1 MDYQRLKV
9 WTENRVGW
17 LAYAHPPVNAFDWLM
32 VEEVATALD
41 QLIGDDEVRVI
52 VFSSTV
58 EKYFSAGADI
68 REFDDMPKERMERWV
83 DLCHAIVRRLRE
95 SEKPVLAAIHGT
107 AVGGGL
113 EMTLHADLRFAA
125 SDARLGQPE
134 IAIGFIPPIAAT
146 QALARLMGRPR
157 AIRYLYDG
165 ALLPAA
171 EALAQGIVEEL
182 VPPEGLHAHVQA
194 YAEGLA
200 GKPAPALAAIRRCMI
215 AATSLSWEEGLAVE
229 RAEVVRLAQTEE
241 FAAGVKA
248 FLARRKGG

>member
-1 MDYQRLKV
+1 MEFERLEVTVK
-9 WTENRVGW
+9 NRVGW

-32 VEEVATALD
+32 VEEVIAALD
-41 QLIGDDEVRVI
+41 RLLGDEEVRVI
-52 VFSSTV
+52 VFASAL

-68 REFDDMPKERMERWV
+68 REFDRMPAEDMERWV
-83 DLCHAIVRRLRE
+83 DLCHDIVRRLRG

-125 SDARLGQPE
+125 EDARFGQPE

-165 ALLPAA
+165 ALLPAG
-171 EALAQGIVEEL
+171 EALAQGIVDEL
-182 VPPEGLHAHVQA
+182 VPAAELQGHVQA

-200 GKPAPALAAIRRCMI
+200 AKPAPALAAIRRCMI
-215 AATSLSWEEGLAVE
+215 AATSLPWEEGLAIE
-229 RAEVVRLAQTEE
+229 RAEAVRLSQTEE

-248 FLARRKGG
+248 FLARGRG